1 MHVDHAGY
9 DWVCAPKETLTWRFW
24 NILLTLRHD
33 LLQMSWLFHRNNANT
48 ILLKMMTS
56 KVCREQQNG
65 PKSPG
70 MPKTWLGN
78 SKTFVP
84 NIPLLTRLCRGP
96 WSPPMLHPAY
106 RHHFSAFLDREALC
120 CEDIYIYMDCLL
132 KRRQGCNY
140 IRHSRQ
146 SGIILGFTTL

>member
-56 KVCREQQNG
+56 KVCREQQTR

-84 NIPLLTRLCRGP
+84 VVGWVSHQVIMNG
-96 WSPPMLHPAY
+96 
-106 RHHFSAFLDREALC
+106 
-120 CEDIYIYMDCLL
+120 
-132 KRRQGCNY
+132 
-140 IRHSRQ
+140 
-146 SGIILGFTTL
+146 